1 MALTD
6 YRRMTGKELRELER
20 TDPDEY
26 ARIKRKM
33 ENFDGPAE
41 RLVWLWDLDSNQ
53 ERRSQMGY
61 SAGRLALR
69 GGEGCCASG

>member
-1 MALTD
+1 MAETD
-6 YRRMTGKELRELER
+6 NHRMTGKELRELER

-41 RLVWLWDLDSNQ
+41 RLVWLWIFSPIGAREACAGAAGEIGF
-53 ERRSQMGY
+53 ERS
-61 SAGRLALR
+61 S
-69 GGEGCCASG
+69 